1 MTDQRRATNDP
12 DRRPRLLVIGLL
24 AVIFSGVLSALA
36 PAAFA
41 HNALVSSNPAAG
53 SVVPQAPT
61 SIELVFDQD
70 VKDFQPR
77 IAITVT
83 GHDPVEIIP
92 SINGPTVTADLTSV
106 DLPGSEVAD
115 EPVSWRVGYRIVSA
129 DGHPV
134 TGLLDF
140 SVGSGAAPTVG
151 GVVPAADGSDQNQ
164 PTGTNTPSTTAIWWW
179 VGAAI
184 AIAAAI
190 TATLFAAL
198 RSRAAA
204 PAGRK
209 GPGPD

>member
-12 DRRPRLLVIGLL
+12 DRRPRLLVIGLH
-24 AVIFSGVLSALA
+24 AVIFSGVLSALG

-77 IAITVT
+77 IAITIT

-151 GVVPAADGSDQNQ
+151 GVVPAADGSDQTQ
-164 PTGTNTPSTTAIWWW
+164 IRG
-179 VGAAI
+179 
-184 AIAAAI
+184 
-190 TATLFAAL
+190 
-198 RSRAAA
+198 
-204 PAGRK
+204 
-209 GPGPD
+209 

>member
-77 IAITVT
+77 IAITIT

-115 EPVSWRVGYRIVSA
+115 EPVSWRVGYR
-129 DGHPV
+129 
-134 TGLLDF
+134 GLSQF
-140 SVGSGAAPTVG
+140 S
-151 GVVPAADGSDQNQ
+151 
-164 PTGTNTPSTTAIWWW
+164 W
-179 VGAAI
+179 
-184 AIAAAI
+184 
-190 TATLFAAL
+190 L
-198 RSRAAA
+198 R
-204 PAGRK
+204 
-209 GPGPD
+209 

>member
-1 MTDQRRATNDP
+1 MTDQRRATKDP

-24 AVIFSGVLSALA
+24 AVIFFGVLSALA

-70 VKDFQPR
+70 VKGFQPR

-151 GVVPAADGSDQNQ
+151 GVVPAADGSGQNQ

-198 RSRAAA
+198 HSRAAA

>member
-1 MTDQRRATNDP
+1 MTDQRRATDDP

-77 IAITVT
+77 IAITIT

-140 SVGSGAAPTVG
+140 SVGSGPAPTIG
-151 GVVPAADGSDQNQ
+151 GVVPAADSSDQKQ

-198 RSRAAA
+198 HRRAAA